1 MEMVGASFGDSLRGD
16 VMLLNALEKWE
27 NVKKVA
33 TCVKFVAQMS
43 MEWALGG

>member
-1 MEMVGASFGDSLRGD
+1 MEMVAAGFGDSFKGD

-27 NVKKVA
+27 NVEKVA
-33 TCVKFVAQMS
+33 SCVKFVAQML